1 MAGQGDLFAMP
12 RGERLALALLILF
25 AAVAFLP
32 IWRDLQLLGMAV
44 SGWMMAA
51 LMLLSP
57 ILTLWVFGSRRR
69 RR

>member
-1 MAGQGDLFAMP
+1 MAGQGEFFPMP
-12 RGERLALALLILF
+12 RGERLALAFLLLF
-25 AAVAFLP
+25 AGVAFLP
-32 IWRDLQLLGMAV
+32 AWRDVRLLGMAA

-69 RR
+69 GR

>member
-1 MAGQGDLFAMP
+1 MAGQGEFFPMA
-12 RGERLALALLILF
+12 RGERLALAFLIVF

-32 IWRDLQLLGMAV
+32 VWRDLQVLGMAA
-44 SGWMMAA
+44 SGWWMAA

-69 RR
+69 GR